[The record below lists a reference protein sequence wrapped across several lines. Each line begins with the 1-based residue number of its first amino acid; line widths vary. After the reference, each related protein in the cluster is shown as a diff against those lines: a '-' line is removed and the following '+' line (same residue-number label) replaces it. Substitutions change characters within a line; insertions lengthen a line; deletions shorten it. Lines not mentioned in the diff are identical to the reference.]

1 MTHFVVKVMQ
11 LYLGPKIQQII
22 ILVGVSFYRCS
33 CHGKIQNLEICIIN
47 SNLHKYLEKA
57 LLFWLKS
64 KFYEL

>member
-33 CHGKIQNLEICIIN
+33 CHGKILIIN
-47 SNLHKYLEKA
+47 SNLYKYLEKA
-57 LLFWLKS
+57 LL
-64 KFYEL
+64 